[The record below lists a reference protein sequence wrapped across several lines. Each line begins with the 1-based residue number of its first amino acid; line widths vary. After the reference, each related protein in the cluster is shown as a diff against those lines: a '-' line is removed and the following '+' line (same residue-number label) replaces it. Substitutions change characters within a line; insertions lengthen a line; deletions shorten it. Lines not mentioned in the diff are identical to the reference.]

1 MIDHKNKFIF
11 IHIPKTGGS
20 SIESIFRPSIITKTG
35 ICKDIPNKHYTLDS
49 LLKNEEIN
57 LSNFFSFS
65 FIRNPWDKVLSHYL
79 FFIKGG
85 FDHRGSF
92 FNFVKYYCDTDHKGW
107 KNNDFLPQ
115 FDYLSLDD
123 SLAINFIGRFE
134 NLQEDFNKACDRIG
148 IARKQLPI
156 TNKTKHENYTEYYDN
171 ETRQIVA
178 EKYAK
183 DIEYFGYKFGV

>member
-20 SIESIFRPSIITKTG
+20 SIESIFYPSIITKTG

-57 LSNFFSFS
+57 LGNFFSFS

-79 FFIKGG
+79 FFFKGG
-85 FDHRGSF
+85 FDHHGSF

-123 SLAINFIGRFE
+123 SLAINFIGKFE
-134 NLQEDFNKACDRIG
+134 NLQEDFDEVCDRIG
-148 IARKQLPI
+148 ISRKQLPI
-156 TNKTKHENYTEYYDN
+156 TNKTERKHYAEYYD
-171 ETRQIVA
+171 EKTKQIVA

-183 DIEYFGYKFGV
+183 DIEYFGYEFGE